1 MLLNKLYCQIYRKMN
16 MPEESQGKHIYDDLD
31 RKLIS
36 LLRRDGRA
44 PVSKLAD
51 VLGVTR
57 ATVQSRMDRL
67 LASGTLLGFTAR
79 VREDYEEDAIHA
91 IMMVE
96 VVGKSTSQVIRALRG
111 MPELFALHT
120 TNGNW
125 DLVAQIRVSR
135 LQEFDRVLREVRMIE
150 GVSNSETSLLLSS
163 V

>member
-1 MLLNKLYCQIYRKMN
+1 MTKQ
-16 MPEESQGKHIYDDLD
+16 SHSKHIYDDLD

-67 LASGTLLGFTAR
+67 LETGALLGFTAR
-79 VREDYEEDAIHA
+79 VREDYEEDYIRA
-91 IMMVE
+91 IMMIE
-96 VVGKSTSQVIRALRG
+96 VIGKSTSQVIRALRG
-111 MPELFALHT
+111 MPELFTLHT

-125 DLVAQIRVSR
+125 DLVAEVRVAR
-135 LQEFDRVLREVRMIE
+135 LHDFDRVLREVRMID

>member
-1 MLLNKLYCQIYRKMN
+1 MQFAHIKLTDCTS
-16 MPEESQGKHIYDDLD
+16 MPQQNPGKHIYDDLD
-31 RKLIS
+31 RSLIS

-51 VLGVTR
+51 MLGVTR

-67 LASGTLLGFTAR
+67 LDSGTLLGFTAR
-79 VREDYEEDAIHA
+79 VREDYEEDQIRA
-91 IMMVE
+91 IMMIE

-111 MPELFALHT
+111 MPELFTLHT

-125 DLVAQIRVSR
+125 DLVAEIRVAR
-135 LQEFDRVLREVRMIE
+135 LQDFDRILREVRVID
-150 GVSNSETSLLLSS
+150 GVSNSETSLLLTS

>member
-1 MLLNKLYCQIYRKMN
+1 MTRPGQ
-16 MPEESQGKHIYDDLD
+16 SKHIYDDLD
-31 RKLIS
+31 RRLIA

-51 VLGVTR
+51 LLGVTR
-57 ATVQSRMDRL
+57 ATVQSRMDKL
-67 LASGTLLGFTAR
+67 LDTGALLGFTAR
-79 VREDYEEDAIHA
+79 VREDYEEDYIRA
-91 IMMVE
+91 IMMIE

-125 DLVAQIRVSR
+125 DLVAEVRVAK
-135 LQEFDRVLREVRMIE
+135 LHDFDRVLREVRMID

>member
-1 MLLNKLYCQIYRKMN
+1 MTRPGQ
-16 MPEESQGKHIYDDLD
+16 SKHIYDDLD
-31 RKLIS
+31 RQLIA

-51 VLGVTR
+51 LLGVTR
-57 ATVQSRMDRL
+57 ATVQSRMDKL
-67 LASGTLLGFTAR
+67 LDTGALLGFTAR
-79 VREDYEEDAIHA
+79 VREDYEEDYIRA
-91 IMMVE
+91 IMMIE

-125 DLVAQIRVSR
+125 DLVAEVRVAK
-135 LQEFDRVLREVRMIE
+135 LHDFDRVLREVRMID